1 MITSAVTTSMA
12 ATRAEPVASVQRLE
26 AVSS

>member
-1 MITSAVTTSMA
+1 MTTSTTSMA
-12 ATRAEPVASVQRLE
+12 PTMTEPVASVQRLE